1 MTKTNLKVVPAR
13 RPAAEDWDDLA
24 GTANYRAWLKDPK
37 RSGKGDWH
45 EYLDETGKSPR
56 TVETYLEALKDF
68 RRWLEGSGRDLGPL
82 DVEADDV
89 RAYTSQQKKDGKS
102 GSTIS
107 IRFLALSAFYHWLVE
122 EELLLPASPLKGLKC
137 PRPGEQRPLQ
147 LIPDEVLLA
156 LVNDCQNDVSRP
168 SPAGGR
174 ILRGGRVAT
183 VGTRFKGLRDLAMFH
198 CFIDTPGRLREIL
211 ALTTGDVDLDNM
223 QLTVRAKG
231 GGFRVMPFGDE
242 AYKALKNYKRAR
254 DRHGFAHLPD
264 FWLSREGPFVA
275 AYAMFKARASAVGH
289 PELHPHDM
297 RKTFAVG
304 QLEEGEDPAYVQR
317 IAGWRS
323 NKMLNHYVGASMQGL
338 AIKSYRRRGSPMDR
352 LAGKGS
358 AKTK

>member
-13 RPAAEDWDDLA
+13 RPAAEEWDDLA

-37 RSGKGDWH
+37 RLGKGDWH
-45 EYLDETGKSPR
+45 EYLDETSKSPR

-68 RRWLEGSGRDLGPL
+68 RRWLESSGRDMGPL
-82 DVEADDV
+82 DVETDDV
-89 RAYTSQQKKDGKS
+89 RAYTSQRRKEGKS

-107 IRFLALSAFYHWLVE
+107 IRFLALSAFYRWLVE
-122 EELLLPASPLKGLKC
+122 EERLLPASPLKGLKC
-137 PRPGEQRPLQ
+137 PRPGEQRPLR
-147 LIPDEVLLA
+147 LIPDDVLLA
-156 LVNDCQNDVSRP
+156 LVNDCQKDVRS
-168 SPAGGR
+168 AGKE
-174 ILRGGRVAT
+174 A
-183 VGTRFKGLRDLAMFH
+183 RFKGLRDLAMLH

-211 ALTTGDVDLDNM
+211 ALTIDDVDLDNM

-242 AYKALKNYKRAR
+242 AYRALKNYKRAR

-323 NKMLNHYVGASMQGL
+323 NKMLHHYVGASMQGL